1 MITAQSLR
9 RRVAALRWILP
20 IILFLIVAGYETWE
34 HVIASYEEVSLD
46 FYVEV
51 ILFGIVGS
59 TAVYFTLTWIAQS
72 LQAMDRAQ
80 EEIRQLNVELERK
93 VEERTQSLQEA
104 YEELE
109 RTNERLQELDRLKSE
124 FVSLVSHELRT
135 PLTSINGGIRWTLRF
150 AKNLD
155 EGQRDTLLTVSE
167 QSARLAKLVENILDI
182 SMIEAGKLQLNLGPV
197 ALAPLLTRVRREI
210 EARAS
215 EHRIHWPDSGGLPFV
230 WADEDRFT
238 DILLN
243 LLDNAV
249 KYSAV
254 GNEVTVQARPDD
266 GRMVVSVTD
275 YGMGIPEKERLKI
288 FDKFH
293 RVDNRDAKD
302 AYGYGLGL
310 YVVRLLV
317 EAQGGEIWVE
327 STVGE
332 GSRFSFSIPL
342 ARKIAGD
349 AGENTTH

>member
-9 RRVAALRWILP
+9 RQIAALRWILP

-34 HVIASYEEVSLD
+34 HVIASYEGVEPD
-46 FYVEV
+46 FYIEIIV
-51 ILFGIVGS
+51 FGVVGP
-59 TAVYFTLTWIAQS
+59 TAVHFALTWLAQS
-72 LQAMDRAQ
+72 LRALDRTQ

-93 VEERTQSLQEA
+93 VEERTQNLREA

-109 RTNERLQELDRLKSE
+109 QTNDRLQELDRLKSE

-135 PLTSINGGIRWTLRF
+135 PLTSINGGIELILRF

-155 EGQRDTLLTVSE
+155 EEQRSILLIISA
-167 QSARLAKLVENILDI
+167 QGARLTKLVENILDI

-210 EARAS
+210 EAVTS
-215 EHRIHWPDSGGLPFV
+215 EHHFRWSDPSGLPLV
-230 WADEDRFT
+230 WADEDRLT

-249 KYSAV
+249 KYSLA
-254 GNEVTVQARPDD
+254 GTEITIQARPDD
-266 GRMVVSVTD
+266 GRMLVSVTD
-275 YGMGIPEKERLKI
+275 CGIGIPEEERLKI

-293 RVDNRDAKD
+293 RVDNRDTKD

-310 YVVRLLV
+310 YLVRLLV

-342 ARKIAGD
+342 AKEIEGD
-349 AGENTTH
+349 AG